1 MFQDLFQETSQAC
14 IFRLASR
21 HRWRI
26 VCGSPSMKW
35 RQIHIPKS
43 IKRLAVV
50 LALFA
55 LAAYLLGEVF
65 FNVSSNVV
73 ALSFRES
80 KEPLA
85 VQSRSGGW
93 KNITAMNVAELD
105 ASLHERHREPGLRW
119 CSLAVRR
126 QPRTL
131 AQWVTQGLF
140 GAEVNILWISPDK
153 FDMLTTFKPKFE
165 LTTAS
170 ERLSAENLWFSINAN
185 FREPNGK
192 PLGWVYHEGRQVN
205 GPIPAWSGCFFVK
218 QGTPYF
224 GPQSL
229 LDEVPGPIQEGTQGY
244 PSVMKSHTVFPYVKM
259 KDTNHFDGT
268 KISYR
273 SLAGMKKDGT
283 LVFVLSGDGGVMNIS
298 EVTEIAKRLEV
309 QHATCLDG
317 GKALQYSIRTGVGIR
332 HFRAYNTTLPFTHRL
347 LVRERSPVYIG
358 ARRKAP
364 EIITPP

>member
-1 MFQDLFQETSQAC
+1 
-14 IFRLASR
+14 
-21 HRWRI
+21 
-26 VCGSPSMKW
+26 MKW

-153 FDMLTTFKPKFE
+153 FDMLTDERAFK
-165 LTTAS
+165 
-170 ERLSAENLWFSINAN
+170 
-185 FREPNGK
+185 
-192 PLGWVYHEGRQVN
+192 
-205 GPIPAWSGCFFVK
+205 
-218 QGTPYF
+218 
-224 GPQSL
+224 
-229 LDEVPGPIQEGTQGY
+229 
-244 PSVMKSHTVFPYVKM
+244 
-259 KDTNHFDGT
+259 
-268 KISYR
+268 
-273 SLAGMKKDGT
+273 
-283 LVFVLSGDGGVMNIS
+283 
-298 EVTEIAKRLEV
+298 
-309 QHATCLDG
+309 
-317 GKALQYSIRTGVGIR
+317 
-332 HFRAYNTTLPFTHRL
+332 
-347 LVRERSPVYIG
+347 YIY
-358 ARRKAP
+358 
-364 EIITPP
+364 I